1 MAINYEEIMSLEEKN
16 LELSYSQRDSIIY
29 SLGIGLGKDPM
40 DTTELKYVYENGLIA
55 FPSMATNFQ
64 YKSPLLLKAKLN
76 MLMVVHGEQG
86 ITLHQPMPSNADVFL
101 DTRVINCFDRGE
113 SKGAIIETETKVRL
127 KKDDSPLCTLIS
139 KTFARGD
146 GGFGGEDVPAS
157 TPIELDSNPDII
169 HEVTTTEDQ
178 ALIFRLSGDSNPLH
192 SDPNFAKMAG
202 YPKPILHGLC
212 SYGVACRSIVEAL
225 CEKDSKK
232 LKKFNVRFSSP
243 VFPGETIVTEMGK
256 KNDEIHFQSKVKER
270 DKVVLKNGVCEI
282 L

>member
-1 MAINYEEIMSLEEKN
+1 MAINYEEIMSLEDKG
-16 LELSYSQRDSIIY
+16 LEFSYTQRDSIIY
-29 SLGIGLGKDPM
+29 GLGIGLGKDPM
-40 DTTELKYVYENGLIA
+40 DATELKYVYENGLIA

-76 MLMVVHGEQG
+76 MIMIVHGEQG
-86 ITLHQPMPSNADVFL
+86 VTLHQPMPASADVIS
-101 DTRVINCFDRGE
+101 DTKVVNCYDRGA
-113 SKGAIIETETKVRL
+113 SKGAIIEVETNVRL
-127 KKDDSPLCTLIS
+127 KKDNSPLCTLTS

-157 TPIELDSNPDII
+157 IPVELNDTPDII

-192 SDPNFAKMAG
+192 SDPNIAKMAG

-212 SYGVACRSIVEAL
+212 SYGVACRSIVETL

-243 VFPGETIVTEMGK
+243 VFPGETIVTEMWK

-270 DKVVLKNGVCEI
+270 DKVVLKNGVCKI

>member
-40 DTTELKYVYENGLIA
+40 DTNELKYVYENGLIA

-76 MLMVVHGEQG
+76 MVMVVHGEQG
-86 ITLHQPMPSNADVFL
+86 ITLHQPMPSNADVVL

-113 SKGAIIETETKVRL
+113 SKGAIIETETKVKL

-157 TPIELDSNPDII
+157 TPIELDSKPDIV
-169 HEVTTTEDQ
+169 HEVSTTEDQ

-212 SYGVACRSIVEAL
+212 SYGIACRSIVEVL

-232 LKKFNVRFSSP
+232 LKRFDVRFSSP
-243 VFPGETIVTEMGK
+243 VFPGETIVTEIWK
-256 KNDEIHFQSKVKER
+256 KDDSVHFQSRVKER
-270 DKVVLKNGVCEI
+270 DKIVLKNGICEI

>member
-146 GGFGGEDVPAS
+146 GGFGS
-157 TPIELDSNPDII
+157 T
-169 HEVTTTEDQ
+169 
-178 ALIFRLSGDSNPLH
+178 
-192 SDPNFAKMAG
+192 
-202 YPKPILHGLC
+202 
-212 SYGVACRSIVEAL
+212 
-225 CEKDSKK
+225 
-232 LKKFNVRFSSP
+232 
-243 VFPGETIVTEMGK
+243 GK
-256 KNDEIHFQSKVKER
+256 Q
-270 DKVVLKNGVCEI
+270 
-282 L
+282 

>member
-1 MAINYEEIMSLEEKN
+1 MAINYEEIMSLEEKG
-16 LELSYSQRDSIIY
+16 LEFSYTQRDSIIY
-29 SLGIGLGKDPM
+29 GLGIGLGKDPM
-40 DTTELKYVYENGLIA
+40 DATELKYVYENGLMA

-64 YKSPLLLKAKLN
+64 YKSTLLLKAKLN
-76 MLMVVHGEQG
+76 MIMIVHGEQG
-86 ITLHQPMPSNADVFL
+86 VTLHQPMPASADVIS
-101 DTRVINCFDRGE
+101 DTKVINCFDRGA
-113 SKGAIIETETKVRL
+113 SKGAIIEVETNVRL
-127 KKDDSPLCTLIS
+127 KKDNSPLCTLTN

-157 TPIELDSNPDII
+157 IPVKLNDTPDIV
-169 HEVTTTEDQ
+169 HEVTTTADQ

-212 SYGVACRSIVEAL
+212 SYGVACRSIVETL

-243 VFPGETIVTEMGK
+243 VFPGETIVTEMWK
-256 KNDEIHFQSKVKER
+256 KDDEIHFQSKVKER

>member
-1 MAINYEEIMSLEEKN
+1 MAINYEEIMSLEDKG
-16 LELSYSQRDSIIY
+16 LEFSYTQRDSIIY
-29 SLGIGLGKDPM
+29 GLGIGLGKDPM
-40 DTTELKYVYENGLIA
+40 DATELKYVYENGLMA

-76 MLMVVHGEQG
+76 MIMIVHGEQG
-86 ITLHQPMPSNADVFL
+86 VTLHQPMPASADVIS
-101 DTRVINCFDRGE
+101 DTKVINCFDRGAL
-113 SKGAIIETETKVRL
+113 KGAIIEVETNVRL
-127 KKDDSPLCTLIS
+127 KKDNSQLCTLTN

-157 TPIELDSNPDII
+157 ITVELNDTPDIV

-243 VFPGETIVTEMGK
+243 VFPGETIVTEMWK
-256 KNDEIHFQSKVKER
+256 KDDEIHFQSKVKER

>member
-127 KKDDSPLCTLIS
+127 KKDDSSLCTLIS

-157 TPIELDSNPDII
+157 IPVELNDTPDII

-243 VFPGETIVTEMGK
+243 VFPGETIVTEMWK
-256 KNDEIHFQSKVKER
+256 KDDGIHFQSKVKER

>member
-1 MAINYEEIMSLEEKN
+1 MAINYEEIMSLEDKG
-16 LELSYSQRDSIIY
+16 LEFSYTQRDSIIY
-29 SLGIGLGKDPM
+29 GLGIGLGKDPM
-40 DTTELKYVYENGLIA
+40 DATELKYVYENGLIA

-76 MLMVVHGEQG
+76 MIMIVHGEQG
-86 ITLHQPMPSNADVFL
+86 VTLHQPMPASADVIS
-101 DTRVINCFDRGE
+101 DTKVVNCYDRGA
-113 SKGAIIETETKVRL
+113 SKGAIIEVETNVRL
-127 KKDDSPLCTLIS
+127 KKDNSPLCTLTS

-157 TPIELDSNPDII
+157 IPVELNDTPDII

-212 SYGVACRSIVEAL
+212 SYGVACRSIVETL

-243 VFPGETIVTEMGK
+243 VFPGETIVTEMWK
-256 KNDEIHFQSKVKER
+256 KDDEIHFQSKVKER

>member
-1 MAINYEEIMSLEEKN
+1 MAINYEEIMSLEDKG
-16 LELSYSQRDSIIY
+16 LEFSYTQRDSIIY
-29 SLGIGLGKDPM
+29 GLGIGLGKDPM
-40 DTTELKYVYENGLIA
+40 DATELKYVYENGLIA

-76 MLMVVHGEQG
+76 MIMIVHGEQG
-86 ITLHQPMPSNADVFL
+86 VTLHQPMPASADVIS
-101 DTRVINCFDRGE
+101 DTKVVNCYDRGA
-113 SKGAIIETETKVRL
+113 SKGAIIEVETNVRL
-127 KKDDSPLCTLIS
+127 KKDNSPLCTLTS

-157 TPIELDSNPDII
+157 IPVELNDTPDII

-243 VFPGETIVTEMGK
+243 VFPGETIVTEMWK
-256 KNDEIHFQSKVKER
+256 KDDEIHFQSKVKER

-282 L
+282 S

>member
-127 KKDDSPLCTLIS
+127 KKMTPLC
-139 KTFARGD
+139 
-146 GGFGGEDVPAS
+146 V
-157 TPIELDSNPDII
+157 
-169 HEVTTTEDQ
+169 H
-178 ALIFRLSGDSNPLH
+178 
-192 SDPNFAKMAG
+192 
-202 YPKPILHGLC
+202 
-212 SYGVACRSIVEAL
+212 
-225 CEKDSKK
+225 
-232 LKKFNVRFSSP
+232 
-243 VFPGETIVTEMGK
+243 
-256 KNDEIHFQSKVKER
+256 
-270 DKVVLKNGVCEI
+270 
-282 L
+282 

>member
-157 TPIELDSNPDII
+157 TPIAVSYTHLTLP
-169 HEVTTTEDQ
+169 T
-178 ALIFRLSGDSNPLH
+178 
-192 SDPNFAKMAG
+192 
-202 YPKPILHGLC
+202 ILR
-212 SYGVACRSIVEAL
+212 V
-225 CEKDSKK
+225 
-232 LKKFNVRFSSP
+232 
-243 VFPGETIVTEMGK
+243 
-256 KNDEIHFQSKVKER
+256 
-270 DKVVLKNGVCEI
+270 
-282 L
+282 

>member
-1 MAINYEEIMSLEEKN
+1 MAINYEEIMSLEDKG
-16 LELSYSQRDSIIY
+16 LEFSYTQRDSIIY
-29 SLGIGLGKDPM
+29 GLGIGLGKDPM
-40 DTTELKYVYENGLIA
+40 DATELKYVYENGLIA

-64 YKSPLLLKAKLN
+64 YKSLLLLKAKLN
-76 MLMVVHGEQG
+76 MIMIVHGEQG
-86 ITLHQPMPSNADVFL
+86 VTLHQPMPASADVIS
-101 DTRVINCFDRGE
+101 DTKVVNCYDRGA
-113 SKGAIIETETKVRL
+113 SKGAIIEVETNVRL
-127 KKDDSPLCTLIS
+127 KKDNSPLCTLTS

-157 TPIELDSNPDII
+157 IPVELNDTPDIV

-212 SYGVACRSIVEAL
+212 SYGVACRSIVETL

-243 VFPGETIVTEMGK
+243 VFPGETIVTEMWK
-256 KNDEIHFQSKVKER
+256 KDDEIHFQSKVKER
-270 DKVVLKNGVCEI
+270 DKVVLKNGVCKI